1 MTASVTRISLE
12 DLTRLTKSALAV
24 LGLEGDQ
31 LVQVHD
37 VLLYAELRGRSQGLQ
52 KIIEG
57 AVSPSPEC
65 GTIEIVRAEGATMRI
80 DGARNP
86 GMVVSTYASDQA
98 AVLGKTQGI
107 GLVGIFNTSSSTG
120 AIGFYAERIA
130 SAGMIGLVL
139 AGSPKVMAMAGGID
153 PVFGTNP
160 IAIAVPT
167 RGAPVALDMATSAT
181 AWFDLIT
188 ASRRGE
194 PVAKGLAVDRDG
206 DPTTDP
212 DAAMAGALMA
222 FGGHKGAGLALMI
235 EMLTGPLMGAGVVG
249 DDDAASNRGMAFI
262 AIKPS
267 ALVDQALFDSAVER
281 MCARIRSGRAMKGS
295 AGISL
300 PGDSSR
306 ARAERCLETG
316 TIDVETAVLDG
327 VRAIAE
333 TAG

>member
-1 MTASVTRISLE
+1 TRFSLVG
-12 DLTRLTKSALAV
+12 LSQLAKRALSK

-31 LVQVHD
+31 LDQVHD

-52 KIIEG
+52 KIIERT
-57 AVSPSPEC
+57 VTPSPEA
-65 GTIEIVRAEGATMRI
+65 GTIAIVRAEGATMRI
-80 DGARNP
+80 DGAQNP

-98 AVLGKTQGI
+98 VALARNHGV
-107 GLVGIFNTSSSTG
+107 GLAGTFNTSSSTG

-130 SAGMIGLVL
+130 GEGMIGLVM

-167 RGAPVALDMATSAT
+167 PGKPVALDMATAAT

-194 PVAKGLAVDRDG
+194 SIAKGLAFDCDG
-206 DPTTDP
+206 EPTSDP
-212 DAAMAGALMA
+212 DAAMAGALTA

-235 EMLTGPLMGAGVVG
+235 EMLTGPLTGAGVVG
-249 DDDAASNRGMAFI
+249 DEDATSNRGMAII

-267 ALVDQALFDSAVER
+267 ALVEQAEFDDAVDR
-281 MCARIRSGRAMKGS
+281 MCARIRSGRSRQGS
-295 AGISL
+295 DGILL

-306 ARAERCLETG
+306 ARFERCLETG
-316 TIDVETAVLDG
+316 KIDVETAVLDG
-327 VRAIAE
+327 VRAIVE
-333 TAG
+333 SAG